1 MAMARLLRN
10 MSANLVG
17 RSPGTVDYEIT
28 LMPPG
33 ESTTTPPAA
42 GLSQDCVRTP

>member
-1 MAMARLLRN
+1 

-17 RSPGTVDYEIT
+17 RSPGTVEYEIT

-33 ESTTTPPAA
+33 KGTITPAA
-42 GLSQDCVRTP
+42 GLCQDRVRTAC